1 MLQSCPA
8 TCPLSQPPDQS
19 VSPPHREESQQV
31 VDVILTRRAEFSVFT
46 SYISNYDRRMA
57 QLDESCDQRPG
68 FAEIV
73 TQYQVGAVALCVN
86 KDIDGN
92 VICDSSH

>member
-1 MLQSCPA
+1 M
-8 TCPLSQPPDQS
+8 
-19 VSPPHREESQQV
+19 

-68 FAEIV
+68 FSEIV

-86 KDIDGN
+86 KE
-92 VICDSSH
+92 VFFQTLMEM